1 MKPRPGT
8 ALLTTGE
15 RWSLLWPFIS
25 AFLLAFALGWLPSTG
40 GRHLA
45 LKLAASVLI
54 LSTGASILLGLW
66 ARLPAGS
73 ALVPVIALC
82 VAVDLMRAAD
92 GSGSAA
98 GFTSLLLIPVIWQA
112 LHGRQR
118 DLTLTIGTVSI
129 ANITSILLLPSP
141 VHGVAQWRAMILF
154 TAVAATIGQTI
165 RRLVQERET
174 LLAKITALAL
184 LDPLTGLPNRRT
196 WDDRLP
202 VALQTAARTKLPL
215 AIAIF
220 DIDHFKAYN
229 DEHGHQAGDELLATA
244 GTAWGSTLRAIDLLA
259 RWGGEEF
266 ALLLPATDAPG
277 ARLVLDRLQQVMP
290 EGQTFSAGFTIV
302 HVQPPEMP
310 DPLALMLAADRAMYA
325 AKAAGR
331 GRSACAQDLAGSPTG
346 VPVASDLVH
355 SNASRP

>member
-1 MKPRPGT
+1 MKARPGT
-8 ALLTTGE
+8 ALLTPAD
-15 RWSLLWPFIS
+15 RWALLWPFFS

-40 GRHLA
+40 GPHLL
-45 LKLAASVLI
+45 LKVAASVLI
-54 LSTGASILLGLW
+54 LATGASILLGLW
-66 ARLPAGS
+66 ARFPEGA
-73 ALVPVIALC
+73 AIVPVIALC
-82 VAVDLMRAAD
+82 ISVDLMRAAD

-98 GFTSLLLIPVIWQA
+98 GFGSLLLIPVIWQA
-112 LHGRQR
+112 LRSRQL
-118 DLTLTIGTVSI
+118 DLTLTIAAVSV
-129 ANITSILLLPSP
+129 ANITAILFLPSP
-141 VHGVAQWRAMILF
+141 VHGVAQWRSMILF
-154 TAVAATIGQTI
+154 TVVAATIGQTV
-165 RRLVQERET
+165 RRLVQERAT
-174 LLAKITALAL
+174 LLGKITALAL

-215 AIAIF
+215 AIAVL
-220 DIDHFKAYN
+220 DLDHFKAYN
-229 DEHGHQAGDELLATA
+229 DEYGHQAGDELLATA

-266 ALLLPATDAPG
+266 ALLLPATDAPA

-302 HVQPPEMP
+302 HVQPSELP

-346 VPVASDLVH
+346 APVATDLVH